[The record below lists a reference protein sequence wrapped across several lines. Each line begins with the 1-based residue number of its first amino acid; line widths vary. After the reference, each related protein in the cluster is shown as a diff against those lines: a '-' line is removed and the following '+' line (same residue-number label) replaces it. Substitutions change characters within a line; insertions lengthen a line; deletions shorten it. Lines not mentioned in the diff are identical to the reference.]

1 MQMKKPATIKDIARE
16 LGISTSTVSRALSG
30 SWDVKQETRELVR
43 KMAEAMHYHPNPMA
57 VGLITKKSRTIGL
70 VVPELQNSFFSL
82 IINGIQR
89 ILNEA
94 GYQLL
99 ITQSDES
106 AEIESRNLQLL
117 KNNMVDGI
125 IISTTANC
133 EQNEEL
139 YKELLNDGVPLV
151 FFNRVCSRIE
161 APKVVINN
169 VKMSF
174 WAVEH
179 LIYSG
184 YKRIAHLS
192 GPDDLSLT
200 RERKAGYAQALR
212 KHGMP
217 VDPTLIVKAGIY
229 RQDGE
234 EAMKRMLDAGVM
246 PDAVFA
252 FNDPV
257 AIGAMQQIKKR
268 GLRIPEDIAMV
279 GFSESRSALIVEP
292 NLTTI
297 AQPLIEMGE
306 IAAQFILRQANGE
319 SVGAPVVELDAKLNI
334 RESSRRS

>member
-1 MQMKKPATIKDIARE
+1 MKKHTTIKDIARE

-30 SWDVKQETRELVR
+30 SWDVKEETRDLVR
-43 KMAEAMHYHPNPMA
+43 KTAETMHYHPNPMA

-70 VVPELQNSFFSL
+70 VVPELQNSFFSI

-106 AEIESRNLQLL
+106 AEIENRNLQLL

-125 IISTTANC
+125 IISTTANS
-133 EQNEEL
+133 EQNVDLYNEL
-139 YKELLNDGVPLV
+139 INDGVPLV
-151 FFNRVCSRIE
+151 FFNRVCTKVE
-161 APKVVINN
+161 APKIVIND

-174 WAVEH
+174 WAAEH

-200 RERKAGYAQALR
+200 KERKAGYMQALR
-212 KHGMP
+212 KHNMP
-217 VDPTLIVKAGIY
+217 INPDMIVRAGIY

-234 EAMKRMLDAGVM
+234 EAMKRMLDAGIR

-257 AIGAMQQIKKR
+257 AIGAMREIKRR
-268 GLRIPEDIAMV
+268 GLRIPDDIAMV

-319 SVGAPVVELDAKLNI
+319 SVGAPVIELDAKLNI
-334 RESSRRS
+334 RESSRRD

>member
-1 MQMKKPATIKDIARE
+1 MKKPATIKDIARE

-43 KMAEAMHYHPNPMA
+43 KTAEAMHYHPNPMA

-139 YKELLNDGVPLV
+139 YRELLNDGVPLV

-212 KHGMP
+212 KHGMQ

-234 EAMKRMLDAGVM
+234 EAMKRLLDAGTM

-306 IAAQFILRQANGE
+306 IAARFILRQANGE